1 MYVSRVAKLKN
12 KYSCDKHEM
21 EVCMNKAMTNYEGGR
36 SMFDVLFDDFGRT
49 MLGKDIMKNEMY
61 SSPAVDVRET
71 EKSYIMEVDLPGY
84 SENDIDISMNDRVLT
99 LSCKK
104 EKNEE
109 KKEGGYLIKERNSS
123 EFKRRF
129 NFSDDIDEKA
139 ISAVFEN
146 GVLEIN
152 IPKKAET
159 KPVQIEVKRKA

>member
-1 MYVSRVAKLKN
+1 
-12 KYSCDKHEM
+12 
-21 EVCMNKAMTNYEGGR
+21 MNKAMANYEGAR
-36 SMFDVLFDDFGRT
+36 NVFDVLFDDFGRT
-49 MLGKDIMKNEMY
+49 MLRKDIMKNEM
-61 SSPAVDVRET
+61 SISPAVDVRET
-71 EKSYIMEVDLPGY
+71 EKGYVMEVDLPGY
-84 SENDIDISMNDRVLT
+84 SENEIDISIKDRVLT

-129 NFSDDIDEKA
+129 NFSDDIDEKE

-146 GVLEIN
+146 GVLEVS

-159 KPVQIEVKRKA
+159 KPVQIEVKRRA

>member
-1 MYVSRVAKLKN
+1 M
-12 KYSCDKHEM
+12 HEM
-21 EVCMNKAMTNYEGGR
+21 EVYMNKAMTNYNGER
-36 SMFDVLFDDFGRT
+36 SVFDVLFDDFGRT
-49 MLGKDIMKNEMY
+49 MLGKDLVKNEMN
-61 SSPAVDVRET
+61 PAVDVRET
-71 EKSYIMEVDLPGY
+71 EKGYLMEVDLPGY
-84 SENDIDISMNDRVLT
+84 TENEIDINVKDRILT

-139 ISAVFEN
+139 ISATFEN
-146 GVLEIN
+146 GVLEVN

-159 KPVQIEVKRKA
+159 KPVQIEVKRKD

>member
-1 MYVSRVAKLKN
+1 
-12 KYSCDKHEM
+12 
-21 EVCMNKAMTNYEGGR
+21 MNKAMTSYDGGK
-36 SMFDVLFDDFGRT
+36 SVFDVLFDDFGRT
-49 MLGKDIMKNEMY
+49 MLGKDIVKNEM
-61 SSPAVDVRET
+61 SPAVDVRET
-71 EKSYIMEVDLPGY
+71 EKGYIMEVDLPGY
-84 SENDIDISMNDRVLT
+84 SENEIDISMKDRVLT

-109 KKEGGYLIKERNSS
+109 KKEGGYLIKERNTS

-139 ISAVFEN
+139 VSAIFEN
-146 GVLEIN
+146 GVLEVN

>member
-1 MYVSRVAKLKN
+1 M
-12 KYSCDKHEM
+12 HEM
-21 EVCMNKAMTNYEGGR
+21 EVYMNKAMTNYNGER
-36 SMFDVLFDDFGRT
+36 SVFDVLFDDFGRT
-49 MLGKDIMKNEMY
+49 MLGKDLIKNEMN
-61 SSPAVDVRET
+61 PAVDVRET
-71 EKSYIMEVDLPGY
+71 EKGYLMEVDLPGY
-84 SENDIDISMNDRVLT
+84 TENEIDINVKDRILT

-139 ISAVFEN
+139 ISATFEN
-146 GVLEIN
+146 GVLEVN

>member
-1 MYVSRVAKLKN
+1 
-12 KYSCDKHEM
+12 
-21 EVCMNKAMTNYEGGR
+21 MNKAITNYDAGR
-36 SMFDVLFDDFGRT
+36 TMLDVLFDDFGRT

-61 SSPAVDVRET
+61 RSPAVDVRET
-71 EKSYIMEVDLPGY
+71 EKGYVMEVDLPGY
-84 SENDIDISMNDRVLT
+84 SENDIDISMQDKVLT

-104 EKNEE
+104 ENNEE
-109 KKEGGYLIKERNSS
+109 KKEGGYLIKERNSA

-139 ISAVFEN
+139 ISATFEN
-146 GVLEIN
+146 GVLEVS

>member
-1 MYVSRVAKLKN
+1 M
-12 KYSCDKHEM
+12 HEM
-21 EVCMNKAMTNYEGGR
+21 EVYMNKAMTNYNGER
-36 SMFDVLFDDFGRT
+36 SVFDVLFDDFGRT
-49 MLGKDIMKNEMY
+49 MLGKDLVKNEMN
-61 SSPAVDVRET
+61 PAVDVRET
-71 EKSYIMEVDLPGY
+71 EKGYLMEVDLPGY
-84 SENDIDISMNDRVLT
+84 TENEIDINVKDRILT

-104 EKNEE
+104 EKDEE

-139 ISAVFEN
+139 ISATFEN
-146 GVLEIN
+146 GVLEVN

>member
-1 MYVSRVAKLKN
+1 MRMK
-12 KYSCDKHEM
+12 M
-21 EVCMNKAMTNYEGGR
+21 EDIMNKAMTSYDGGK
-36 SMFDVLFDDFGRT
+36 SVFDVLFDDFGRT
-49 MLGKDIMKNEMY
+49 MLGKDIVKNEM
-61 SSPAVDVRET
+61 SPAVDVRET
-71 EKSYIMEVDLPGY
+71 EKGYIMEVDLPGY
-84 SENDIDISMNDRVLT
+84 SENEIDISMKDRVLT

-109 KKEGGYLIKERNSS
+109 KKEGGYLIKERNTS

-139 ISAVFEN
+139 VSAIFEN
-146 GVLEIN
+146 GVLEVN

>member
-1 MYVSRVAKLKN
+1 M
-12 KYSCDKHEM
+12 HEV
-21 EVCMNKAMTNYEGGR
+21 EVYMNKAMTNYNGER
-36 SMFDVLFDDFGRT
+36 SVFDVLFDDFGRT
-49 MLGKDIMKNEMY
+49 MLGKDLVKNEMN
-61 SSPAVDVRET
+61 PAVDVRET
-71 EKSYIMEVDLPGY
+71 EKGYLMEVDLPGY
-84 SENDIDISMNDRVLT
+84 TENEIDINVKDRILT

-104 EKNEE
+104 EKDEE

-139 ISAVFEN
+139 ISATFEN
-146 GVLEIN
+146 GVLEVN

>member
-1 MYVSRVAKLKN
+1 M
-12 KYSCDKHEM
+12 HEM
-21 EVCMNKAMTNYEGGR
+21 EVYMNKAMTNYNGER
-36 SMFDVLFDDFGRT
+36 SVFDVLFDDFGRT
-49 MLGKDIMKNEMY
+49 MLGKDLIKNEMN
-61 SSPAVDVRET
+61 PAVDVRET
-71 EKSYIMEVDLPGY
+71 EKGYLMEVDLPGY
-84 SENDIDISMNDRVLT
+84 TENEIDINVKDRILT

-104 EKNEE
+104 EKDEE

-139 ISAVFEN
+139 ISATFEN
-146 GVLEIN
+146 GVLEVN

>member
-1 MYVSRVAKLKN
+1 M
-12 KYSCDKHEM
+12 HEM
-21 EVCMNKAMTNYEGGR
+21 EVYMNKAMTNYNGER
-36 SMFDVLFDDFGRT
+36 SVFDVLFDDFGRT
-49 MLGKDIMKNEMY
+49 MLGKDLVKNEMN
-61 SSPAVDVRET
+61 PAVDVRET
-71 EKSYIMEVDLPGY
+71 EKGYLMEVDLPGY
-84 SENDIDISMNDRVLT
+84 TENEIDINVKDRILT

-139 ISAVFEN
+139 ISATFEN
-146 GVLEIN
+146 GVLEVN

>member
-1 MYVSRVAKLKN
+1 
-12 KYSCDKHEM
+12 
-21 EVCMNKAMTNYEGGR
+21 MNKAMTNYEGGKT
-36 SMFDVLFDDFGRT
+36 MFDVLFDDFGRT
-49 MLGKDIMKNEMY
+49 MLGKDIV
-61 SSPAVDVRET
+61 SPAVDVRET
-71 EKSYIMEVDLPGY
+71 EKGYVMEVDLPGY
-84 SENDIDISMNDRVLT
+84 SENEIDISMKDRVLT

-146 GVLEIN
+146 GVLEVS